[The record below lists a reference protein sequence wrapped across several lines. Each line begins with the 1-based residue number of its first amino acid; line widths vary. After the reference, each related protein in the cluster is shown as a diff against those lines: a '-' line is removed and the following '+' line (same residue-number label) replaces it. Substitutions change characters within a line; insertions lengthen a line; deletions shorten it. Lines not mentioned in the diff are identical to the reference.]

1 MSGEIPGNPS
11 IALALASHPKEG
23 EHVSRNFPFK
33 NAPRIGKA
41 VGKPEHDYVKGPH
54 GHARDVADSA
64 HPVHSV
70 ETHQAASAVPGAP
83 VNRVEGVARDER
95 GRFTSA
101 EKGDTD
107 KPRQGGKITPDETQ
121 AGQNKPRDTV
131 TSSPADYDVFDEGA
145 TNMRPD
151 VDQRHQ
157 HDNALAKG
165 TAASVDFPML
175 DVEPNTITSR
185 NVDEAAIQFMRS
197 RSENNRIDFEQLAY
211 ESMVSRLH
219 GHKVAYNSTSYGV
232 LTPDYD
238 LHCDRKVFNKRVF
251 KLDSESLMESLAE
264 APFGLKKV
272 NKRLADDM
280 KREQRTFTMTTS
292 TDHGG
297 PSMYRRGLNQFKN
310 KALKHTT
317 LDPNAESVEVQKQVA
332 RDGMRINKLNLFP
345 SEHTRVRLK
354 ARYNQNRGAER
365 DGTQYA
371 AARGE
376 GASGVLDGPSVFGS
390 AGVTESVPQQSLVG
404 YVVNPG
410 PSAVFSPGS
419 GGVQNQ

>member
-1 MSGEIPGNPS
+1 MSGVIPGNPT
-11 IALALASHPKEG
+11 IALALASHP
-23 EHVSRNFPFK
+23 
-33 NAPRIGKA
+33 IGK
-41 VGKPEHDYVKGPH
+41 PQHDYVQGPH
-54 GHARDVADSA
+54 GHARDVADGQA
-64 HPVHSV
+64 PVAS
-70 ETHQAASAVPGAP
+70 HQAANRVPGAAT
-83 VNRVEGVARDER
+83 VNRQEGIARDER
-95 GRFTSA
+95 GRFTG
-101 EKGDTD
+101 GDKD
-107 KPRQGGKITPDETQ
+107 KPSQGGKITPDETQ
-121 AGQNKPRDTV
+121 SGQNKEAV
-131 TSSPADYDVFDEGA
+131 TNSPADYDVFDDGA

-151 VDQRHQ
+151 IDQRHQ
-157 HDNALAKG
+157 HDNALKKG
-165 TAASVDFPML
+165 TSASVDFPML
-175 DVEPNTITSR
+175 DIEPNTITSR

-232 LTPDYD
+232 LTPEYY
-238 LHCDRKVFNKRVF
+238 LACDRNKVYNKRIF

-264 APFGLKKV
+264 APVGLKKV

-390 AGVTESVPQQSLVG
+390 AGVTEGVPQQSLVG

>member
-1 MSGEIPGNPS
+1 
-11 IALALASHPKEG
+11 
-23 EHVSRNFPFK
+23 
-33 NAPRIGKA
+33 
-41 VGKPEHDYVKGPH
+41 
-54 GHARDVADSA
+54 
-64 HPVHSV
+64 
-70 ETHQAASAVPGAP
+70 
-83 VNRVEGVARDER
+83 
-95 GRFTSA
+95 
-101 EKGDTD
+101 
-107 KPRQGGKITPDETQ
+107 
-121 AGQNKPRDTV
+121 
-131 TSSPADYDVFDEGA
+131 
-145 TNMRPD
+145 MRPHL
-151 VDQRHQ
+151 DQRHQ

-175 DVEPNTITSR
+175 DIEPNTITSR
-185 NVDEAAIQFMRS
+185 NVDEAAIQFMRG
-197 RSENNRIDFEQLAY
+197 RSADNRINFEQLAY
-211 ESMVSRLH
+211 EATVSRLH
-219 GHKVAYNSTSYGV
+219 GHKVAYNSTSYGL
-232 LTPDYD
+232 LTPEYD
-238 LHCDRKVFNKRVF
+238 LYCDRKVFNKRVF

-376 GASGVLDGPSVFGS
+376 GGAEVLDAASVFGS